1 MVNFH
6 SYVNVYQRV
15 YESPTRWWSYP
26 THPTQIATWI
36 GTLMIHLFNFQTNH
50 EAQKE
55 IFNLSKRAVATRQN
69 HGKLMDGLDGWKPQV
84 FGRYDGDVISNDLWL
99 YIYICYSPVVN
110 GAVNKA
116 MVASTFQ
123 KKWCKWS
130 PNYMISDSGWKSQL
144 FDVFLWIVD
153 DWLDPWWCAHK
164 LAHNWE
170 CNPSE

>member
-99 YIYICYSPVVN
+99 YIYIYVTLRWWMELWTKLWLHPHSKKSDVN
-110 GAVNKA
+110 GLPTTWYLIAVENRNCL
-116 MVASTFQ
+116 MFF
-123 KKWCKWS
+123 C
-130 PNYMISDSGWKSQL
+130 GL
-144 FDVFLWIVD
+144 
-153 DWLDPWWCAHK
+153 
-164 LAHNWE
+164 
-170 CNPSE
+170 